1 MKKKLDWM
9 YMKSISLQT
18 KNIVKRFGGVVALR
32 EGNLEVN
39 SGEVVAL
46 VGANGSG
53 KSTLT
58 KIITGVLS
66 KDEGEIFYNDIIV
79 EFPDPLASKKEGITA
94 VYQELSLVPS
104 MTVAENIWLAQEPLT
119 KTGRIDYRK
128 TIVDTRKLLKLFEG
142 TFQTTLTP
150 EAAVEDLPPDE
161 KQIVEILKAI
171 SQNPDVIILDEATAS
186 LDSRQ
191 VECLFNLVKEWKQEG
206 KALVFVSHRM
216 DEIFRI
222 ADRAVV
228 LRNGATVGSVMV
240 AETDETEI
248 VSMMVGH
255 ESGLGRVERVSVE
268 VEEMKADAI
277 VVTGLKNDVLA
288 GVDFTVKAGE
298 LVGIGGLRGQGQSTL
313 LHAIFGNKRS
323 EGTITLFGEEYSA
336 NHPYQAMKKD
346 IALVPG
352 DRSTQGVLM
361 IRSIFEN
368 LHLPNWRAYGRFLDL
383 KKAERDADDVA
394 DQLNMVME
402 SLESPINSLSGGNAQ
417 KVVIGKWLLRNPQI
431 LLLDDPTKGVDVG
444 TKAEFYNLLDQLAAA
459 GTTILFYSS
468 DDQELM
474 DLCPRILVMQDG
486 FIKADLI
493 GESLTKSNLIATSMG
508 ADLEVANNSKA
519 KNYE

>member
-1 MKKKLDWM
+1 
-9 YMKSISLQT
+9 MKSISLQT

-32 EGNLEVN
+32 EGNLDVH

-66 KDEGEIFYNDIIV
+66 KDDGEIIYNQETV
-79 EFPDPLASKKEGITA
+79 QFPNPLASKKEGITA

-104 MTVAENIWLAQEPLT
+104 MTVAENIWLTQEPLN
-119 KTGRIDYRK
+119 KLGRIDTRK
-128 TIVDTRKLLKLFEG
+128 THEMTRELLELFAG
-142 TFQTTLTP
+142 TYQTTLTP
-150 EAAVEDLPPDE
+150 EAVVEDLPPDE

-171 SQNPDVIILDEATAS
+171 SQHPDVIVLDEATAS

-191 VECLFNLVKEWKQEG
+191 VECLFNLVKEWKKEG

-228 LRNGATVGSVMV
+228 LRNGTTVGDVVMNETSE
-240 AETDETEI
+240 AEI
-248 VSMMVGH
+248 ISLMVGH
-255 ESGLGRVERVSVE
+255 ESGLSRVERVDDGGQESRG
-268 VEEMKADAI
+268 DAL
-277 VVTGLKNDVLA
+277 VVRGLKNDVLA
-288 GVDFTVKAGE
+288 GVDFKVKQGE

-313 LHAIFGNKRS
+313 LHSIFGNKRS
-323 EGTITLFGEEYSA
+323 EGTIELFGEEYSA
-336 NHPYQAMKKD
+336 NHPHQAMKQD

-352 DRSTQGVLM
+352 DRATQGVLM
-361 IRSIFEN
+361 IRSILEN

-383 KKAERDADDVA
+383 KKAENDANEVA
-394 DQLNMVME
+394 KQLSMVME
-402 SLESPINSLSGGNAQ
+402 SLEAPINSLSGGNAQ
-417 KVVIGKWLLRNPQI
+417 KVVIGKWLLRSPKV

-486 FIKADLI
+486 YIKADLI
-493 GESLTKSNLIATSMG
+493 GESLTKSSLIATSMG
-508 ADLEVANNSKA
+508 AGLEVVNNHKA
-519 KNYE
+519 ETNE

>member
-1 MKKKLDWM
+1 
-9 YMKSISLQT
+9 MKSISLQT
-18 KNIVKRFGGVVALR
+18 KSIVKRFGGVVALR
-32 EGNLEVN
+32 EGNLEVK

-66 KDEGEIFYNDIIV
+66 KDSGEIFYNQESV
-79 EFPDPLASKKEGITA
+79 EFPNPLASKKEGITA

-104 MTVAENIWLAQEPLT
+104 MTVSENIWLTQEPLT
-119 KTGRIDYRK
+119 KLGRIDSRK
-128 TIVDTRKLLKLFEG
+128 TIEKTRKLLEHFAG
-142 TFQTTLTP
+142 TYQSTLTP
-150 EAAVEDLPPDE
+150 DAVVEDLPPDE

-191 VECLFNLVKEWKQEG
+191 VECLFNLVQEWKAEG

-216 DEIFRI
+216 DEIFKI

-228 LRNGATVGSVMV
+228 LRNGTAVGAVDMKTTSE
-240 AETDETEI
+240 AEI
-248 VSMMVGH
+248 VALMVGH
-255 ESGLGRVERVSVE
+255 DSGLGRVERVS
-268 VEEMKADAI
+268 DAGLAERENALVI
-277 VVTGLKNDVLA
+277 KGLKNNVLA
-288 GVDFTVKAGE
+288 GVDFVVKQGE

-313 LHAIFGNKRS
+313 LHSIFGNKRS
-323 EGTITLFGEEYSA
+323 EGTITLFGKEYSA
-336 NHPYQAMKKD
+336 NHPDQAMKQD

-352 DRSTQGVLM
+352 DRATQGVLM

-368 LHLPNWRAYGRFLDL
+368 MHLPNWKAYGRFLDL
-383 KKAERDADDVA
+383 KKAERDADEVA
-394 DQLNMVME
+394 EQLRMVME
-402 SLESPINSLSGGNAQ
+402 SLDAPINSLSGGNAQ
-417 KVVIGKWLLRNPQI
+417 KVVIGKWLLRNPQV

-468 DDQELM
+468 DDQELL

-486 FIKADLI
+486 YIKADLT
-493 GESLTKSNLIATSMG
+493 GESLTKSNLISTSMG
-508 ADLEVANNSKA
+508 AGLDVANNHKA
-519 KNYE
+519 ESYE